1 MRVLVAYIY
10 DENSH
15 QTTFHSD
22 YSRVLYVFTLLL
34 LAHATNQ
41 LICASGGDLHKK
53 KSYTHTQMYIVFY
66 SAYNL
71 YVSYKTNKILIEKN
85 NLFKIIAG

>member
-15 QTTFHSD
+15 QTTFHTD
-22 YSRVLYVFTLLL
+22 YSRVLFTLLL

-41 LICASGGDLHKK
+41 LIWASGGDLQQQKIH
-53 KSYTHTQMYIVFY
+53 THTHTNVYRLLFRI
-66 SAYNL
+66 YNL